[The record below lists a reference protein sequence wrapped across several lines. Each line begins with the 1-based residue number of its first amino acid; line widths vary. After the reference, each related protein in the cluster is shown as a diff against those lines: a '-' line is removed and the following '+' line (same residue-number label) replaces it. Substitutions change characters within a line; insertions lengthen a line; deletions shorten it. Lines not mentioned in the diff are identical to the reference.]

1 NVGGQAHYR
10 LTPLELKMALMH
22 FIEDLGVQIIGG
34 CCGTRPDHIQAL
46 AELSQGLTPKSR
58 HYHYEPSA
66 ASIYSTQPY
75 IQDNSFLIVG
85 EKLNA
90 SGSKKCRE
98 LLNVEDWDSLVS

>member
-1 NVGGQAHYR
+1 MDPLKR
-10 LTPLELKMALMH
+10 L
-22 FIEDLGVQIIGG
+22 I
-34 CCGTRPDHIQAL
+34 
-46 AELSQGLTPKSR
+46 TPKSR

-98 LLNVEDWDSLVS
+98 LLNVEDWDSLVSMAKAQVKEGAHILDVNVDYVGRDVTVVDVFEAGLQKVDT